1 MKFYLESSLYRSVL
15 ISLVFTAST
24 FAESQTI
31 LPQND
36 VVDLSDL
43 LGSGDSEIVA
53 VNDQGVVLGQYD
65 VEETVGLNAPFIFG
79 PGFSVE
85 KIEQVDGNDTEV
97 IDINNNRELL
107 AEWHVFSEGGEG
119 KKTPVI
125 YREGWIEATP
135 LTSVSK
141 INNNGDVLGL
151 VDVQRGKLS
160 SSVAVLKSDGTV
172 VDIME
177 GMSDCDEEIA
187 GDCDG
192 EYRLDFDHFRFVR
205 PIDINDNGQV
215 LFNFVQPGSGS
226 SNHWPMVYT
235 PGQGIKTIVLQNGK
249 RRKGPRD
256 INNNGVVLLSTSS
269 RGHSSTHLYSSND
282 GTDLTPGSIF
292 DPKIN
297 GTDGFTWFAHK
308 INDSNIVAGEKIA
321 FSLTDVS
328 QTVTIDPSFE
338 TIDMSNNYIIARDQA
353 GKLVRYTLESLPGQ

>member
-1 MKFYLESSLYRSVL
+1 MKYFLNSGLFCSILFSS
-15 ISLVFTAST
+15 VFTTST
-24 FAESQTI
+24 FAESQAI
-31 LPQND
+31 LPQDD

-43 LGSGDSEIVA
+43 LGSGDSEIAA

-65 VEETVGLNAPFIFG
+65 VDGTLGLNAPFIFG

-97 IDINNNRELL
+97 VDLNNNREFV
-107 AEWHVFSEGGEG
+107 AKWHISSEGDEG
-119 KKTPVI
+119 KSTPVV
-125 YREGWIEATP
+125 YRDGWVEATP
-135 LTSVSK
+135 LTSASA

-151 VDVQRGKLS
+151 IDAQRGKLS

-177 GMSDCDEEIA
+177 GMSDCDQEIA

-192 EYRLDFDHFRFVR
+192 EYRLDFDRFRFVR
-205 PIDINDNGQV
+205 PVAINDNGQV

-235 PGQGIKTIVLQNGK
+235 PGQGIKTIVLQDGK
-249 RRKGPRD
+249 RGKGPQD

-269 RGHSSTHLYSSND
+269 RGHSSTHLYSSSD
-282 GTDLTPGSIF
+282 GVDLTPGSIF

-328 QTVTIDPSFE
+328 QTVTIDSGFE
-338 TIDMSNNYIIARDQA
+338 TIDMSNNYIIARDLD
-353 GKLVRYTLESLPGQ
+353 GKLIRYTLESLPGR